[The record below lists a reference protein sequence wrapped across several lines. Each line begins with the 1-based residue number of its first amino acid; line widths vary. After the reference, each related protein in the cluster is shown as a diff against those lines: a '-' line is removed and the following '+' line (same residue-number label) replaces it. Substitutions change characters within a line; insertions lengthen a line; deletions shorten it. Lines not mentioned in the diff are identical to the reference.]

1 VDNVHILLK
10 NLLVEDGIMDIPL
23 CIMVLMQVVRLAL
36 HIDIVNMLKD
46 FYVGYHPSSQVLY
59 VSLKN
64 IYGEIEYVTP
74 KKKMF

>member
-1 VDNVHILLK
+1 MDNVHILFK

-36 HIDIVNMLKD
+36 HIDIVNMQKD

-59 VSLKN
+59 VFLKN

-74 KKKMF
+74 MKEMF

>member
-10 NLLVEDGIMDIPL
+10 NLLIEDGIMDIPL
-23 CIMVLMQVVRLAL
+23 CRMVLMQVVRLAL
-36 HIDIVNMLKD
+36 HIDIVNMQKD

-59 VSLKN
+59 VFLKN

-74 KKKMF
+74 MKEMF

>member
-1 VDNVHILLK
+1 
-10 NLLVEDGIMDIPL
+10 
-23 CIMVLMQVVRLAL
+23 MQVVRLAL